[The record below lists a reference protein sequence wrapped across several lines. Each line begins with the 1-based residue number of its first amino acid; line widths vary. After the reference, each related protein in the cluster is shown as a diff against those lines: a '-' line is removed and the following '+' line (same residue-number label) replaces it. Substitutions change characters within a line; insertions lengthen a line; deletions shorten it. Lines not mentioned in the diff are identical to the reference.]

1 MTQIFSFFPSCVLW
15 LVRPVLRQRAL
26 VITLLGLA
34 LSNAWITERPSH
46 DYVYYALVAW
56 MDIYLAA
63 AFVELSGQ
71 ITANGKWKFLH
82 QFVKIMVYITAY
94 MLWSVEIFLFERFH
108 LCISP
113 TVIHLLLETTPA
125 ESGEF
130 LEGLLSNDI
139 FWQVFIATLSLSFTS
154 FLLECWHLLSFRGL
168 CRKDATRY
176 CRRGRRILRKLPL
189 CRKKQQNPTEKVR
202 LTQGEESLVQDE
214 ESIVQGDD
222 SLAKDELSPQTS
234 RHPFLLW
241 GKSLFVALVL
251 GVFIGALGA
260 WCNHQFKMLQ
270 FFSNSQSDHAET
282 VAESEFFTPYYRSVQ
297 ALHLVRMAADETEAL
312 KARMQHLPVLKVAD
326 KSCPNIVVIIGES
339 YNKHHAALYGYGL
352 PTTPRLCER
361 AKRGEL
367 IVFDDVISPWNIT
380 SNAFRAFLSTQSADE
395 GGRWTEGVLF
405 PTLFKRAEFKVAFLS
420 NQFFH
425 TVSQGSIDF
434 NGSFFLNDPQMEK
447 LCFDHRNAFRSKND
461 GTILSLL
468 KGFTPGERNLYLFHL
483 WGQHMEYDHR
493 YPSDQTTFTHHDIQR
508 RDLTQSQREIV
519 AHYDNATRWNDQ
531 VVDRIFRNFANE
543 DAVVV
548 YFSDHGEEVYDGSL
562 PLYGRIHDEQPS
574 AEVIRHEYEVPF
586 MIWGSRKFRRLHP
599 ELFERIQSAQ
609 HHPFSH
615 DDLPHLLLGLAGI
628 KTSHYKAHRDPLSS
642 QFRPQRRLL
651 RGKINYDEVMRSSRP

>member
-1 MTQIFSFFPSCVLW
+1 
-15 LVRPVLRQRAL
+15 
-26 VITLLGLA
+26 
-34 LSNAWITERPSH
+34 
-46 DYVYYALVAW
+46 
-56 MDIYLAA
+56 
-63 AFVELSGQ
+63 
-71 ITANGKWKFLH
+71 
-82 QFVKIMVYITAY
+82 
-94 MLWSVEIFLFERFH
+94 
-108 LCISP
+108 
-113 TVIHLLLETTPA
+113 
-125 ESGEF
+125 
-130 LEGLLSNDI
+130 
-139 FWQVFIATLSLSFTS
+139 
-154 FLLECWHLLSFRGL
+154 
-168 CRKDATRY
+168 
-176 CRRGRRILRKLPL
+176 
-189 CRKKQQNPTEKVR
+189 
-202 LTQGEESLVQDE
+202 
-214 ESIVQGDD
+214 
-222 SLAKDELSPQTS
+222 
-234 RHPFLLW
+234 
-241 GKSLFVALVL
+241 
-251 GVFIGALGA
+251 
-260 WCNHQFKMLQ
+260 MLQ

-297 ALHLVRMAADETEAL
+297 AIHLVRMAAHETEAL

-367 IVFDDVISPWNIT
+367 VVFDDVISPWNIT

-405 PTLFKRAEFKVAFLS
+405 PALFKRAEFKVAFLS

-508 RDLTQSQREIV
+508 RDLTQSQRETV
-519 AHYDNATRWNDQ
+519 AHYDNATRWNDE
-531 VVDRIFRNFANE
+531 VINRILRNFANE

-548 YFSDHGEEVYDGSL
+548 YFSDHGEEVYDGSI

-574 AEVIRHEYEVPF
+574 PEVIRHEYEVPF

-599 ELFERIQSAQ
+599 ELFERIQTAQ

-628 KTSHYKAHRDPLSS
+628 KTAYYKAHRDPLSP

>member
-26 VITLLGLA
+26 VVTLVGLA

-56 MDIYLAA
+56 MDIYLSA
-63 AFVELSGQ
+63 AFVELSGK
-71 ITANGKWKFLH
+71 ITTNGKWKFLH
-82 QFVKIMVYITAY
+82 RSVKIIVYITAY

-130 LEGLLSNDI
+130 VEGLLSNNI
-139 FWQVFIATLSLSFTS
+139 FWQVFIATLSLVFTS
-154 FLLECWHLLSFRGL
+154 LLLEFCHLIFFRGRGL
-168 CRKDATRY
+168 CRK
-176 CRRGRRILRKLPL
+176 
-189 CRKKQQNPTEKVR
+189 
-202 LTQGEESLVQDE
+202 LTF
-214 ESIVQGDD
+214 
-222 SLAKDELSPQTS
+222 
-234 RHPFLLW
+234 RFW
-241 GKSLFVALVL
+241 GNSVFSALVL
-251 GVFIGALGA
+251 AVFMGSLGVWG
-260 WCNHQFKMLQ
+260 NHQFKMLQ
-270 FFSNSQSDHAET
+270 FFSNSQSEHAET

-297 ALHLVRMAADETEAL
+297 AIHLVRMAADETEAL

-352 PTTPRLCER
+352 PTTPRLSER

-367 IVFDDVISPWNIT
+367 VVFDDVISPWNIT

-405 PTLFKRAEFKVAFLS
+405 PALFKRAEFKVAFLS

-434 NGSFFLNDPQMEK
+434 NGSFFLNDPQMEN
-447 LCFDHRNAFRSKND
+447 LCFDYRNAFRSKND

-468 KGFTPGERNLYLFHL
+468 KGFTPGERNLYLLHL

-519 AHYDNATRWNDQ
+519 AHYDNATRWNDE
-531 VVDRIFRNFANE
+531 VINRILRNFANE

-574 AEVIRHEYEVPF
+574 PEVIRHEYEVPF

-599 ELFERIQSAQ
+599 ELFERIQTAQ

-628 KTSHYKAHRDPLSS
+628 KTSHYKAHRDPLSP

-651 RGKINYDEVMRSSRP
+651 RGNINYDEVMRASRP

>member
-1 MTQIFSFFPSCVLW
+1 MSFSRSFLHCFLST
-15 LVRPVLRQRAL
+15 LVRPLQRQRVL
-26 VITLLGLA
+26 VGTLLMLF

-46 DYVYYALVAW
+46 DYGYYGLVASF
-56 MDIYLAA
+56 DFYLLAA
-63 AFVELSGQ
+63 LLELLSLMTKSGKRC
-71 ITANGKWKFLH
+71 AMYL
-82 QFVKIMVYITAY
+82 FVKCFVYLSAY
-94 MLWSVEIFLFERFH
+94 ILWSVEIFLFERFH

-113 TVIHLLLETTPA
+113 TVVHLLLETSPA
-125 ESGEF
+125 ESSEF
-130 LEGLLSNDI
+130 MEGLLSNEV
-139 FWQVFIATLSLSFTS
+139 FWKVFITTLSLASMSMIFE
-154 FLLECWHLLSFRGL
+154 FWQHIPFRLLCQRLRPRRSRNL
-168 CRKDATRY
+168 RK
-176 CRRGRRILRKLPL
+176 ILRNFCLWCKVSKSKASEIEREDSSGDCDNKVQESRLALPL
-189 CRKKQQNPTEKVR
+189 WTDLFFAFFSVVLCCA
-202 LTQGEESLVQDE
+202 G
-214 ESIVQGDD
+214 IV
-222 SLAKDELSPQTS
+222 
-234 RHPFLLW
+234 W
-241 GKSLFVALVL
+241 M
-251 GVFIGALGA
+251 
-260 WCNHQFKMLQ
+260 NHQFKMLQ
-270 FFSNSQSDHAET
+270 FISNSQTEHAES

-297 ALHLVRMAADETEAL
+297 ALHLVRMAAHETEAL
-312 KARMQHLPVLKVAD
+312 KLRMQHLPVLKVAE

-352 PTTPRLCER
+352 PTTPRLSER

-367 IVFDDVISPWNIT
+367 VVFDDVISPWNIT

-405 PTLFKRAEFKVAFLS
+405 PALFKRAGFKVAFLS

-493 YPSDQTTFTHHDIQR
+493 YPSDQTTFTHHDIPR
-508 RDLTQSQREIV
+508 PDLSKSQRETV
-519 AHYDNATRWNDQ
+519 AHYDNATRWNDE
-531 VVDRIFRNFANE
+531 VVDRILRNFANE

-548 YFSDHGEEVYDGSL
+548 YFSDHGEEVYDGSIK
-562 PLYGRIHDEQPS
+562 LYGRIHDEQPS

-599 ELFERIQSAQ
+599 ELFERIQTAQ

-628 KTSHYKAHRDPLSS
+628 KTSHYKAHRDPLS
-642 QFRPQRRLL
+642 QKNRPQRRLL
-651 RGKINYDEVMRSSRP
+651 RGNINYDEVMRSSRP

>member
-15 LVRPVLRQRAL
+15 IVRPVLRQRAL
-26 VITLLGLA
+26 VITLVGLA

-71 ITANGKWKFLH
+71 ITKSGKWKFLH

-139 FWQVFIATLSLSFTS
+139 FWQVFIATLSLVFTS
-154 FLLECWHLLSFRGL
+154 LLLEFCHLISFRGRGL
-168 CRKDATRY
+168 CRK
-176 CRRGRRILRKLPL
+176 
-189 CRKKQQNPTEKVR
+189 
-202 LTQGEESLVQDE
+202 LTFG
-214 ESIVQGDD
+214 
-222 SLAKDELSPQTS
+222 
-234 RHPFLLW
+234 FL
-241 GKSLFVALVL
+241 GKSVFGALVMA
-251 GVFIGALGA
+251 VFVGAFGA

-270 FFSNSQSDHAET
+270 FFCNSQSDHAET

-297 ALHLVRMAADETEAL
+297 AIHLVRMAADETEAL

-367 IVFDDVISPWNIT
+367 VVFDNVISPWNIT
-380 SNAFRAFLSTQSADE
+380 SNAFRAFLSTQSADD

-405 PTLFKRAEFKVAFLS
+405 PALFKRAGFKVAFLS

-434 NGSFFLNDPQMEK
+434 NGSFFLNDSEMEN
-447 LCFDHRNAFRSKND
+447 LCFDHRNVFRSKND

-493 YPSDQTTFTHHDIQR
+493 YPSEQTTFTHHDIQR
-508 RDLTQSQREIV
+508 RDLTQSQ
-519 AHYDNATRWNDQ
+519 
-531 VVDRIFRNFANE
+531 
-543 DAVVV
+543 
-548 YFSDHGEEVYDGSL
+548 
-562 PLYGRIHDEQPS
+562 
-574 AEVIRHEYEVPF
+574 
-586 MIWGSRKFRRLHP
+586 
-599 ELFERIQSAQ
+599 
-609 HHPFSH
+609 
-615 DDLPHLLLGLAGI
+615 
-628 KTSHYKAHRDPLSS
+628 
-642 QFRPQRRLL
+642 
-651 RGKINYDEVMRSSRP
+651 

>member
-1 MTQIFSFFPSCVLW
+1 MSFSRSFLHCFLST
-15 LVRPVLRQRAL
+15 LVRPLQRQRVL
-26 VITLLGLA
+26 VGTLLMLF

-46 DYVYYALVAW
+46 DYGYYGLVASF
-56 MDIYLAA
+56 DIYLLAA
-63 AFVELSGQ
+63 LLELLSLMTKSGKRC
-71 ITANGKWKFLH
+71 AMYL
-82 QFVKIMVYITAY
+82 FVKCFVYLSAY
-94 MLWSVEIFLFERFH
+94 ILWSVEIFLFERFH

-113 TVIHLLLETTPA
+113 TVVHLLLETSPA
-125 ESGEF
+125 ESSEF
-130 LEGLLSNDI
+130 MEGLLSNEV
-139 FWQVFIATLSLSFTS
+139 FWKVFITTLSLASMSLIFE
-154 FLLECWHLLSFRGL
+154 FWQHIPF
-168 CRKDATRY
+168 
-176 CRRGRRILRKLPL
+176 RILCKRLRPRGSRNLQKIIWKFFLW
-189 CRKKQQNPTEKVR
+189 CKVSKSKASEIKREDSSGDCDNKVQESR
-202 LTQGEESLVQDE
+202 LALSLWTN
-214 ESIVQGDD
+214 
-222 SLAKDELSPQTS
+222 LFFAC
-234 RHPFLLW
+234 F
-241 GKSLFVALVL
+241 SLFLCSAGIV
-251 GVFIGALGA
+251 
-260 WCNHQFKMLQ
+260 WMNHQFKMLQ
-270 FFSNSQSDHAET
+270 FISNSQTEHAES

-297 ALHLVRMAADETEAL
+297 ALHLVRMAAHETEAL
-312 KARMQHLPVLKVAD
+312 KLRMQHLPVLKVAD

-352 PTTPRLCER
+352 PTTPRLSER
-361 AKRGEL
+361 AKRREL

-405 PTLFKRAEFKVAFLS
+405 PALFKRAGFKVAFLS

-434 NGSFFLNDPQMEK
+434 NGSFFLNDAQMEN
-447 LCFDHRNAFRSKND
+447 LCFDHRNVFRSKND

-508 RDLTQSQREIV
+508 PDLTKSQRETV
-519 AHYDNATRWNDQ
+519 AHYDNATRWNDE
-531 VVDRIFRNFANE
+531 VVDRILRNFANE

-548 YFSDHGEEVYDGSL
+548 YFSDHGEEVYDGSIK
-562 PLYGRIHDEQPS
+562 LYGRIHDEQPS

-586 MIWGSRKFRRLHP
+586 MIWGSPKCRRLHP
-599 ELFERIQSAQ
+599 ELFERIQTAQ

-628 KTSHYKAHRDPLSS
+628 KTSHYKAHRNPLSPK
-642 QFRPQRRLL
+642 FRPQRRLL
-651 RGKINYDEVMRSSRP
+651 RGNINYDEVMRSSRP

>member
-1 MTQIFSFFPSCVLW
+1 MSFSRSFLHCFLST
-15 LVRPVLRQRAL
+15 LVRPLQRQRVL
-26 VITLLGLA
+26 VGTLLMLF

-46 DYVYYALVAW
+46 DYGYYGLVASF
-56 MDIYLAA
+56 DIYLLAA
-63 AFVELSGQ
+63 LLELLSLMTKSGKRY
-71 ITANGKWKFLH
+71 ALYR
-82 QFVKIMVYITAY
+82 FVKCFVYLSAY
-94 MLWSVEIFLFERFH
+94 ILWSVEIFLFERFH

-113 TVIHLLLETTPA
+113 TVVHLLLETSPA
-125 ESGEF
+125 ESSEF
-130 LEGLLSNDI
+130 VEGLLSNEV
-139 FWQVFIATLSLSFTS
+139 FRKVFITTLSLASMSLIFE
-154 FLLECWHLLSFRGL
+154 FWQHIPFRLLCQRLRPRRSRNL
-168 CRKDATRY
+168 RK
-176 CRRGRRILRKLPL
+176 ILRNFGLWCKVSKSKASEIKREDSSGDCDNKVQESRPTLPL
-189 CRKKQQNPTEKVR
+189 WTNLFFACFSVF
-202 LTQGEESLVQDE
+202 LCSAG
-214 ESIVQGDD
+214 IV
-222 SLAKDELSPQTS
+222 
-234 RHPFLLW
+234 W
-241 GKSLFVALVL
+241 M
-251 GVFIGALGA
+251 
-260 WCNHQFKMLQ
+260 NHQFKMLQ
-270 FFSNSQSDHAET
+270 FISNSQTEHAES

-297 ALHLVRMAADETEAL
+297 ALHLVRMAAHETEVL
-312 KARMQHLPVLKVAD
+312 KARMQHLPVLNVAE

-352 PTTPRLCER
+352 PTTPRLSER

-405 PTLFKRAEFKVAFLS
+405 PALFKRAGFKVAFLS

-434 NGSFFLNDPQMEK
+434 NGSFFLNDTQMEN
-447 LCFDHRNAFRSKND
+447 LCFDHRNVFRSKND

-493 YPSDQTTFTHHDIQR
+493 YPSDQTTFTHHDIPR
-508 RDLTQSQREIV
+508 PDLSKSQRETV
-519 AHYDNATRWNDQ
+519 AHYDNATRWNDE
-531 VVDRIFRNFANE
+531 VVDRILRNFANE

-548 YFSDHGEEVYDGSL
+548 YFSDHGEEVYDGSIS
-562 PLYGRIHDEQPS
+562 LYGRIHDEQPS

-599 ELFERIQSAQ
+599 GLFERIQTAQ

-628 KTSHYKAHRDPLSS
+628 KTAYYKAHRDPLSPK
-642 QFRPQRRLL
+642 FRPQRRLL
-651 RGKINYDEVMRSSRP
+651 RGNINYDEVMRSSRP